1 MVGKL
6 RELWPVKRV
15 ASLAIGFWN
24 AFLRDNKVIP
34 PVLAVAA
41 LFVFAWIVFGSFI
54 GAPEDEPVSSQDEI
68 AQSDGDGGGQPPA
81 PEVENPNTDSY
92 AAYQSKDPFRQLFQT
107 PESTTQQEDTTEDT
121 DMSDDTPEDTP
132 DPDGG
137 GSGGGGGGGGSGG
150 SQDTGD
156 DASTG
161 NPGAANDQYDN
172 GDDGGQSPR
181 QDPTEDAGNDSDTDN
196 GSDSDAGAQPPA
208 QPNRSAADPGDP
220 GDGLFDS
227 GGDLREPNRR

>member
-6 RELWPVKRV
+6 RELWPVKRA
-15 ASLAIGFWN
+15 ASLAVGFWDT
-24 AFLRDNKVIP
+24 FLRDNKVIP
-34 PVLAVAA
+34 PVLAAAA

-68 AQSDGDGGGQPPA
+68 AQSDGGGGSQPPA

-107 PESTTQQEDTTEDT
+107 PESTTQETTEADDGASGSEDTTGE
-121 DMSDDTPEDTP
+121 PA
-132 DPDGG
+132 GG
-137 GSGGGGGGGGSGG
+137 GDGGGGGSGG
-150 SQDTGD
+150 SQDADGD
-156 DASTG
+156 DTSTG
-161 NPGAANDQYDN
+161 NPGAADDQYANDD
-172 GDDGGQSPR
+172 GDDSQSPR
-181 QDPTEDAGNDSDTDN
+181 QDPTDGAGNDSDA
-196 GSDSDAGAQPPA
+196 GSQPPA
-208 QPNRSAADPGDP
+208 QPNRPAADPANP